1 MLPASMN
8 RNLLLLLMGLFS
20 SLFGI
25 SKTPSTAAEPPNK
38 PIKLNPAKIYPYI
51 VPVAYLEHQAPGPE
65 GLTYPLG
72 HGLHV
77 TLVHDLDG
85 VARNVLGE
93 ELATA
98 NITPKQAHARASE
111 NLATLVK
118 SGAVT
123 IRRFDGPQ
131 GKPFIIFTHHWLSA
145 ACALLPD
152 LRALATKN
160 LGTESF
166 CICLPQR
173 DSMLLFPT
181 GEKSFRSEIMA
192 VIHKN
197 EADARKPLSFGL
209 FQLDAKGIQE
219 FNDAK

>member
-1 MLPASMN
+1 
-8 RNLLLLLMGLFS
+8 MGLLS

-25 SKTPSTAAEPPNK
+25 SKIRSTAAEPPNK

-51 VPVAYLEHQAPGPE
+51 VPAAYLEHQAPGPE

-98 NITPKQAHARASE
+98 KLTPKQAHARATD
-111 NLATLVK
+111 NLAKLVE

-131 GKPFIIFTHHWLSA
+131 GKPFIIFTDHWLSA

-152 LRALATKN
+152 LRTLTTKN
-160 LGTESF
+160 LSTDSF

-181 GEKSFRSEIMA
+181 ADQSFRTEMMA
-192 VIHKN
+192 VIRKN
-197 EADARKPLSFGL
+197 EAEARKPLSFGL
-209 FQLDAKGIQE
+209 FQLDANGIQE
-219 FNDAK
+219 FKDAK